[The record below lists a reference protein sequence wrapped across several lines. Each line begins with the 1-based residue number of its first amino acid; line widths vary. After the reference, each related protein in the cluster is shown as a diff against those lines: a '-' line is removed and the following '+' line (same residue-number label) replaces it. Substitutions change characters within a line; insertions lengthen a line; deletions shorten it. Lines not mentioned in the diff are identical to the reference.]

1 MSSGKTVQ
9 FSKYAQRKYGVSPDA
24 SVDLEV
30 GVNCG
35 CALLAIAGADG
46 ELAEEELQWYIDE
59 QEMMAVDSEALQE
72 YIEIIRKFD
81 WKNANLEE
89 LLSGIKYDFPVN
101 FSHTMLYQAIKMS
114 RADGVYHEK
123 EKAAVAKAAEI
134 LGVEPSVVVGLE
146 SVAEM
151 EETAD
156 RLRITLFETAV

>member
-1 MSSGKTVQ
+1 MSSEKKVQ
-9 FSKYAQRKYGVSPDA
+9 MSKYAQRKYGVSPNTV
-24 SVDLEV
+24 VDLEV

-59 QEMMAVDSEALQE
+59 QEMMAVDSEEVQE
-72 YIEIIRKFD
+72 YVETLRKFD
-81 WKNANLEE
+81 WKNANIEE
-89 LLSGIKYDFPVN
+89 LLSGIKYEFSVN
-101 FSHTMLYQAIKMS
+101 FRRSMLYQAIKMS

-134 LGVEPSVVVGLE
+134 LGVERSVVVSLE

-156 RLRITLFETAV
+156 RLRIALFETAV